1 MPTYT
6 LKKPIVMPDGKQFAV
21 LDVDEMTLGAIAA
34 HEIALAETGSENMA
48 LIAAVV
54 QQTGWPREAVMKI
67 RQSDLEGVAALFRP
81 LETGESS
88 GETGAPSPP
97 TSPTS

>member
-21 LDVDEMTLGAIAA
+21 LDVDEMHLGAIAA
-34 HEIALAETGSENMA
+34 HEMALAETGSDNMA

-54 QQTGWPREAVMKI
+54 QQTGWPREAVVKI

-81 LETGESS
+81 LESAEGS
-88 GETGAPSPP
+88 GGIGDPSPP
-97 TSPTS
+97 TSPGT